1 LDEDNF
7 QSNSWSGDPM
17 RIYLALLAA
26 TALTACGGGGPTTV
40 GGNAVIGAGAGGSNS
55 GGNSSNATNIFVT
68 PTVARTYAGVG
79 GSQVFSYMTETA
91 NLVDQQAQVYA
102 GNASTVRDS
111 KISLTYDPRDAIF
124 TLIVKDPKSGASATT
139 RFQDPASRTNFTGA
153 VEPQWGTPNLP
164 DTSIRY
170 LQAGDGD
177 PLSPYRASG
186 AGRVNAGT
194 NTIAPDGLSP
204 SEYQS
209 TSLFYEVPGSTTKY
223 VSFAGYVRNSIS
235 WNDVAIAGVLSHQAN
250 WHLERGAF
258 AYGIQTDN
266 NAVPQTGSGTY
277 SGKMLATMVNNPT
290 LDGAFGPVLPTYFQW
305 ISGTS
310 VTEVNFA
317 NNSVAVSL
325 NGIVSAPQIDRFSG
339 PTAASVTTGTSFTA
353 AGTGTINL
361 VNTGGFT
368 GQFQSASV
376 GQTNNGAP
384 TAVTIAGSS
393 LDGAFYGPVA
403 QEVGGGFRIVGGTPD
418 QRIDIVGAF
427 TGAKQP

>member
-1 LDEDNF
+1 
-7 QSNSWSGDPM
+7 M

-40 GGNAVIGAGAGGSNS
+40 GGNAVIGGGAGGSSS
-55 GGNSSNATNIFVT
+55 GGAGSDATNIFVT

-79 GSQVFSYMTETA
+79 GSQVFNYLTETA
-91 NLVDQQAQVYA
+91 NGVDQEAQTYA
-102 GNASTVRDS
+102 SNASTVRDS

-124 TLIVKDPKSGASATT
+124 TLTVADPKSGASATT

-177 PLSPYRASG
+177 PLSPYRVSG
-186 AGRVNAGT
+186 TGRVNAGN
-194 NTIAPDGLSP
+194 NTTPPDGLNAST
-204 SEYQS
+204 YQA

-223 VSFAGYVRNSIS
+223 VSFAGYVRNSLS
-235 WNDVAIAGVLSHQAN
+235 WVDVAVGNVTSHQAN

-258 AYGIQTDN
+258 AYGIATDN
-266 NAVPQTGSGTY
+266 NAVPQTGSGSYT
-277 SGKMLATMVNNPT
+277 GKMLATMVNNPT
-290 LDGAFGPVLPTYFQW
+290 LDGAYGAILPTYFQW

-310 VTEVNFA
+310 STNVNFA
-317 NNSVAVSL
+317 NSSVTLSL
-325 NGIVSAPQIDRFSG
+325 NGIVSAPQVDRFTG
-339 PTAASVTTGTSFTA
+339 PTAASIAAGTTFTA
-353 AGTGTINL
+353 SGTGTINL

-368 GQFQSASV
+368 GQFQSASF
-376 GQTNNGAP
+376 GQTTNGAP
-384 TAVTIAGSS
+384 TAVAIAGSS
-393 LDGAFYGPVA
+393 LDGAFYGPAA

-427 TGAKQP
+427 TGAKP